1 MTTHMKRKPITT
13 IPPMSASEVK
23 ARGFDGLDFV
33 YINGDAYI
41 DHPSF
46 GAAIIA
52 RTLQAHG
59 FTVGILA
66 QPDWHDVEAFRALGR
81 PRLAFLVSS
90 GNIDSMV
97 NHYTVAKRHRSDDA
111 YTPGGKS
118 GARPDRAVIVYG
130 NMCRKAYPHVP
141 VLIGGIE
148 ASLRRFAHY
157 DYWDDKVRHSILYD
171 SGADILMYGM
181 GERSIVALAE
191 ALDAGTSVRDIRD
204 VPGTCFR
211 VNDLSECPDAVVLPS
226 YTEVAA
232 SKDAY
237 TKAFQIQFQEQ
248 DPIRGHRLAQPHE
261 KGYLIQN
268 PPQMPLTTEEMDA
281 TYALPYTRLPHPT
294 YTEPIPALQE
304 VEFSVTSCRGC
315 FGGCNFCALTFHQ
328 GRVISSRSHDSIL
341 TEARAMTKSP
351 HFKGFIHDV
360 GGPTANFRQ
369 PACDKQLKSG
379 VCKNRSCI
387 GYEKCQNLKVS
398 HEDYTSLLKKLR
410 AIEGV
415 KKVFVRSGIRFDYV
429 LYDKSDAFLRELV
442 AHHISGQLKVAPEH
456 IADKTLYYMNKPPH
470 AQYEQFVQK
479 YEAMNKRLDMKQFL
493 VPYLMSSHPGCTLGD
508 AVELA
513 LYLKKTG
520 HRPEQVQDF
529 YPTPGTVS
537 TCMYYTGVDPRT
549 NEKVYVPRGEH
560 EKAMQR
566 ALMQYFLPRNYPLVR
581 EALRLCHREDLIGFG
596 HEALVPPERESDRK
610 GFARKGDLSKGRI
623 SNAPQRGKDSGRGE
637 RQNGTGRG
645 KAFAGKPQ
653 TAKNRSE
660 KTGYDKKNTKVP
672 KNVVDKRRRNG

>member
-1 MTTHMKRKPITT
+1 MKRKPINT
-13 IPPMSASEVK
+13 IPPMTATEVK

-66 QPDWHDVEAFRALGR
+66 QPDWHDVEAFRALGK
-81 PRLAFLVSS
+81 PRLGFLVSS

-111 YTPGGKS
+111 YTPGGKA

-191 ALDAGTSVRDIRD
+191 ALDAGVPVRDIRD

-211 VNDLSECPDAVVLPS
+211 VNELSECPDALVLPS

-281 TYALPYTRLPHPT
+281 TYALPYTRLPHPM
-294 YTEPIPALQE
+294 YKEPIPALQE

-429 LYDKSDAFLRELV
+429 LYDKSDAFLKELV

-470 AQYEQFVQK
+470 EKFEQFVQK
-479 YEAMNKRLDMKQFL
+479 YEAMNQRLNMKQFL
-493 VPYLMSSHPGCTLGD
+493 VPYLMSSHPGCTLSD

-537 TCMYYTGVDPRT
+537 TCMYYTGIDPRT
-549 NEKVYVPRGEH
+549 NEPVYVPRGEH

-596 HEALVPPERESDRK
+596 HEALVPPERDGDRK
-610 GFARKGDLSKGRI
+610 GFAKKESLQKGRI
-623 SNAPQRGKDSGRGE
+623 PNTPQRGQ
-637 RQNGTGRG
+637 QNGKGGAG
-645 KAFAGKPQ
+645 KGKTPAGKPQ
-653 TAKNRSE
+653 AAKNKPER
-660 KTGYDKKNTKVP
+660 TGYDKKNTKVP